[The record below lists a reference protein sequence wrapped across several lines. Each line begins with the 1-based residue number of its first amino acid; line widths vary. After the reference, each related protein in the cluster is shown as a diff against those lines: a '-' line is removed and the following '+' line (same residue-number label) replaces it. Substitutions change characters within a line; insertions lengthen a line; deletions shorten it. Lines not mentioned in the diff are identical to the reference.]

1 MNHQSSMNETNTTT
15 GMAGAGGLSSSSS
28 SLNLPFTTNPFEET
42 NRFRL
47 EQSVLSPN
55 IFQIAH
61 TSTPD
66 VSHYI
71 DFFLY

>member
-1 MNHQSSMNETNTTT
+1 MFNSNYTPSEASSI
-15 GMAGAGGLSSSSS
+15 SSQHS
-28 SLNLPFTTNPFEET
+28 NFPFSNNPFEET

-61 TSTPD
+61 TSTPE
-66 VSHYI
+66 V
-71 DFFLY
+71 FFPEIKSPSNQII